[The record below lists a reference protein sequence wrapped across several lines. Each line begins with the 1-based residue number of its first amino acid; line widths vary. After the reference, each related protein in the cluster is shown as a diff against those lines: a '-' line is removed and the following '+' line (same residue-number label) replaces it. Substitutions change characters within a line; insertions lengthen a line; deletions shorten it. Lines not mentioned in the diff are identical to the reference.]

1 MRSQAGEIVGSEG
14 RISVR
19 LLGRELG
26 LGAADLA
33 DVVDELVLVQGR
45 AKREGDV
52 LVSVVSTQAS
62 ALALVVS
69 AQPRNPRTWFFS
81 STTKQ

>member
-1 MRSQAGEIVGSEG
+1 MRSQAGEIVRSEG

-62 ALALVVS
+62 ALFAIGAEPIRS
-69 AQPRNPRTWFFS
+69 STYFEQPRV
-81 STTKQ
+81 